1 MQTYL
6 LSVYQPD
13 GGEPPA
19 PEILDGIMA
28 ELNTINDDMRAA
40 GAWVFSGG
48 LDSPSTATVLQAQ
61 DGDVVMTDG
70 PFAELK
76 EYLGGF
82 TILEA
87 EDLDGA
93 LAWGQ
98 RIAKAI
104 GLPIEVRPFF
114 DVR

>member
-1 MQTYL
+1 MASYL
-6 LSVYQPD
+6 LSVYQPQGD
-13 GGEPPA
+13 PPP
-19 PEILDGIMA
+19 PEQLDRIMA
-28 ELNTINDDMRAA
+28 DLQAINDDMRAA

-48 LDSPSTATVLQAQ
+48 LDSPSTATVLRAQ
-61 DGDVVMTDG
+61 GGDVVMTDG

-82 TILEA
+82 TIVEA
-87 EDLDGA
+87 GDLDGA
-93 LAWGQ
+93 LAWGE
-98 RIAKAI
+98 RVAKAT

>member
-1 MQTYL
+1 MATYL
-6 LSVYQPD
+6 LSVYQPE
-13 GGEPPA
+13 GPQPEP
-19 PEILDGIMA
+19 EVLDRIMA
-28 ELNTINDDMRAA
+28 DLQAINDDMRAA

-48 LDSPSTATVLQAQ
+48 LDAPTTATVLRAQ
-61 DGDVVMTDG
+61 GGDVVMTDG

-87 EDLDGA
+87 PDLDGA
-93 LAWGQ
+93 LDWAG
-98 RIAKAI
+98 RIAKATT
-104 GLPIEVRPFF
+104 LPIEVRPFF

>member
-1 MQTYL
+1 MANYL
-6 LSVYQPD
+6 LSVYQAE
-13 GGEPPA
+13 GEPPA
-19 PEILDGIMA
+19 PEKLDAIMA
-28 ELNTINDDMRAA
+28 GLQALNDEMRAA

-48 LDSPSTATVLQAQ
+48 LDSPSTATVLRAQ
-61 DGDVVMTDG
+61 SGDVVMTDG

-82 TILEA
+82 TIVEA

-93 LAWGQ
+93 LAWGG
-98 RIAKAI
+98 RIAEI
-104 GLPIEVRPFF
+104 TGLPIEVRPFF